1 MANANAPRGLIPVGT
16 LNHGAY
22 RGKVRNFLA
31 TGATGAI
38 YIGSP
43 VQIGGNSGMFNGFRY
58 PTVNGSFTTGM
69 ILSGVCVG
77 VVPTDRSSTTYRVD
91 STDRLIMVDVDP
103 YTIYEVQDSQATD
116 AAAVL
121 ATEIGMVADLSSDAG
136 STVTG
141 YSSLTVNGATP
152 PTATWTDHDVEI
164 LDIIQSPDNVLGA
177 YCKYHVRLLNH
188 HALGVIDANTGN

>member
-43 VQIGGNSGMFNGFRY
+43 VLVGGTSGLFNGFRY
-58 PTVNGSFTTGM
+58 ATVAGGFATSN
-69 ILSGVCVG
+69 ILAGVCVG
-77 VVPTDRSSTTYRVD
+77 VIPTDRSSTTYRAT

-103 YTIYEVQDSQATD
+103 FTIYEVQDSQATD
-116 AAAVL
+116 AAAIL

-141 YSSLTVNGATP
+141 YSSLTLDGST

-164 LDIIQSPDNVLGA
+164 LDIIQAPDNVLGA
-177 YCKYHVRLLNH
+177 YCRYHVRLLNH
-188 HALGVIDANTGN
+188 HALGTTDTFAGN

>member
-1 MANANAPRGLIPVGT
+1 MANTNAPRGLIPVGT

-22 RGKVRNFLA
+22 RGKVRTFLA

-38 YIGSP
+38 YINSP
-43 VQIGGNSGMFNGFRY
+43 VLVGGDSGLFNGFRY
-58 PTVNGSFTTGM
+58 PTVAGAFATSN
-69 ILSGVCVG
+69 IVAGVCVG
-77 VVPTDRSSTTYRVD
+77 IIPTDRSSTTYRAT
-91 STDRLIMVDVDP
+91 STNRLIMVDVDP
-103 YTIYEVQDSQATD
+103 YTIYEVQDNQVTD

-121 ATEIGMVADLSSDAG
+121 ATEIGMVADLASDGG

-141 YSSLTVNGATP
+141 YSNITVDGSTA
-152 PTATWTDHDVEI
+152 TATWSDHDVEI

-188 HALGVIDANTGN
+188 FALGTSNTQTGN

>member
-22 RGKVRNFLA
+22 RGKIRTFLA

-43 VQIGGNSGMFNGFRY
+43 VTVGNTSGMFNGQRY
-58 PTVNGSFTTGM
+58 STVAGGFTTAG
-69 ILSGVCVG
+69 IVQGVCVA
-77 VVPTDRSSTTYRVD
+77 VIPTDRSSTTYRAT

-103 YTIYEVQDSQATD
+103 YTIYEVQDNQATD
-116 AAAVL
+116 AAALL
-121 ATEIGMVADLSSDAG
+121 ATEFGMVADLASDAG

-141 YSSLTVNGATP
+141 YSSITVDGS
-152 PTATWTDHDVEI
+152 TATATYGDHDVEI
-164 LDIIQSPDNVLGA
+164 LDIIQAPDNVLGA
-177 YCKYHVRLLNH
+177 YAKYHVRLLRH
-188 HALGVIDANTGN
+188 HALGTIDALAGN